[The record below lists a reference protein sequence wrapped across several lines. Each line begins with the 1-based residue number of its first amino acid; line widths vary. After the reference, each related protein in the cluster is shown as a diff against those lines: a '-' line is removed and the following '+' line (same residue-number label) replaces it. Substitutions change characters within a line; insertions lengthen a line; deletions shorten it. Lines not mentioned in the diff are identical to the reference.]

1 MRTFLI
7 IWSGQLVSRIGT
19 AMTRFALLIWAYQ
32 QTESATTVALLGFF
46 SFLPLIAIS
55 PLAGVWIDRVDRR
68 KILLLADGGAMAM
81 TAALLGLYVTGH
93 MEIWHLYVAEGLAGA
108 FEAFQG
114 PAFGAA
120 TSTLVPR
127 SQYTRAN
134 GLRSLSEFGAQ
145 IAGPALG
152 GLLLGP
158 LGIGGVMAMDIVA
171 FLVAAVTLL
180 LVRIPLVRQAG
191 TQAAL
196 RQDVL
201 VGTQYIWR
209 RRGLLGFALIMTM
222 VNFLA
227 SLTWYS
233 IMPAMVL
240 ARSGNNELA
249 LASVQSALGLGGV
262 AGAVL
267 VSVWG
272 GPRRKIHG
280 VLLGIAASF
289 MLGDLLL
296 ATARVLPL
304 WALAAANGAFF
315 IPLISSCYES
325 IWQMK
330 VPLALQGRVFAA
342 RNMMTQA
349 LMPAG
354 FLFGGVMADYVFE
367 PALSLG
373 GALAPRLGWLVG
385 VGPGAGMAL
394 MFLGSATV
402 AIVMCLAAYL
412 IPAIRNVEANL
423 PDHEFAS
430 DVAQVGIG

>member
-1 MRTFLI
+1 M
-7 IWSGQLVSRIGT
+7 VD
-19 AMTRFALLIWAYQ
+19 
-32 QTESATTVALLGFF
+32 E
-46 SFLPLIAIS
+46 PL
-55 PLAGVWIDRVDRR
+55 R
-68 KILLLADGGAMAM
+68 K
-81 TAALLGLYVTGH
+81 
-93 MEIWHLYVAEGLAGA
+93 
-108 FEAFQG
+108 
-114 PAFGAA
+114 
-120 TSTLVPR
+120 
-127 SQYTRAN
+127 
-134 GLRSLSEFGAQ
+134 
-145 IAGPALG
+145 
-152 GLLLGP
+152 
-158 LGIGGVMAMDIVA
+158 
-171 FLVAAVTLL
+171 
-180 LVRIPLVRQAG
+180 
-191 TQAAL
+191 
-196 RQDVL
+196 DVL
-201 VGTQYIWR
+201 VGTRYIWQ

-233 IMPAMVL
+233 ILPAMVL

-249 LASVQSALGLGGV
+249 LAGVQSALGLGGV

-296 ATARVLPL
+296 ATTRVPPL

-330 VPLALQGRVFAA
+330 IPPALQGRVFAA

-354 FLFGGVMADYVFE
+354 FLFGGVSADYVFE
-367 PALSLG
+367 PALALD
-373 GALAPRLGWLVG
+373 GALALRLGWLVG

-402 AIVMCLAAYL
+402 AIIMCLAAYL
-412 IPAIRNVEANL
+412 IPAIRNVEVDL
-423 PDHEFAS
+423 PDHEVAR
-430 DVAQVGIG
+430 DVAQVGVGD